1 MKTIKG
7 TITPALAFLLALLM
21 LFYVLPADV
30 YGAIAEGSGTDS
42 AGTEEKEAEA
52 LFELTELR
60 SAETKYIL
68 MSDGTIQALVYDTAV
83 HVQDENGVWQDM
95 DNSLTEGNTT
105 VDSARVKFAKKI
117 SGNGE
122 LFTLHEG
129 NRKVTLSLSGAI
141 EKTPIT
147 VVSDGKAT
155 EKAVT
160 RLEELSTLFRV
171 ASSVRYEGI
180 LPGTDVEYVLTGNDL
195 KENIV
200 IHRNLDSYTYTFL
213 LSLNHLTAVQQE
225 DGSIGLLDGAET
237 VYTMPAPFMYDADGR
252 RSDAVSYT
260 LMEPESIP

>member
-155 EKAVT
+155 EKAGWKSCQ
-160 RLEELSTLFRV
+160 RFS
-171 ASSVRYEGI
+171 
-180 LPGTDVEYVLTGNDL
+180 
-195 KENIV
+195 
-200 IHRNLDSYTYTFL
+200 
-213 LSLNHLTAVQQE
+213 
-225 DGSIGLLDGAET
+225 GLLLRYGTRASCRAPMWSMSLQET
-237 VYTMPAPFMYDADGR
+237 
-252 RSDAVSYT
+252 
-260 LMEPESIP
+260 I